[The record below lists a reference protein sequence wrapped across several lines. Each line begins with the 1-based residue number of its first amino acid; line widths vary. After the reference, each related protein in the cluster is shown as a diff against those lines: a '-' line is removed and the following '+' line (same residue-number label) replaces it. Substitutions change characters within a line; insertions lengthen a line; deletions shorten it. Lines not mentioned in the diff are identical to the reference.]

1 MGSKLLALGLAG
13 ISVVALVDVLKN
25 PPGATAAANG
35 AIGLIQASGNTL
47 LGQTQTV
54 K

>member
-1 MGSKLLALGLAG
+1 MGSKILALGLAG
-13 ISVVALVDVLKN
+13 ISVIALVDILKN
-25 PPGATAAANG
+25 PTGTTAAANG
-35 AIGLIQASGNTL
+35 SVGIIQASSNAL